1 MINEDEVRERLQ
13 ELHELRIDEQAR
25 LRALIN
31 EVKDKRNQTN
41 KLKKERDDLNGK
53 VKETINEAKK
63 HLSERDRIQSKIK
76 AKNTDKKSIFKQIS
90 SKADSISKTKE
101 ERDKLNKEAKGYQER
116 LRDQM
121 VGSIKTLLGMDLSLK
136 NEIIMV
142 EMIFDFQGRLKQKM
156 AADKLHKEIQ
166 TTYKDLK
173 STETQLQSVFGQ
185 LGNMIS
191 LSQHEH
197 KLAQELFM
205 KKDELRKEA
214 QEAHNKF
221 IENNK
226 VVKDLSLKIDAS
238 KLALDKIQQK
248 IKREKDKLGNIKKH
262 QREQEKKAK
271 LKTAKE
277 KMASSGKM
285 GMEDLRLLLESG
297 ELKLDK
303 K

>member
-1 MINEDEVRERLQ
+1 MINEEEIRERIQ
-13 ELHELRIDEQAR
+13 ELMELQIDEQAR

-31 EVKDKRNQTN
+31 EVKDKRNLTN
-41 KLKKERDDLNGK
+41 KLKKERDELNAK

-63 HLSERDRIQSKIK
+63 HLSDRDRIQNQIK
-76 AKNTDKKSIFKQIS
+76 KRNTDKKSIFKQIS
-90 SKADSISKTKE
+90 RKAQTISKTKE

-156 AADKLHKEIQ
+156 EADKLHQEIQ

-173 STETQLQSVFGQ
+173 STESQLQGIFGDM
-185 LGNMIS
+185 GNMMS
-191 LSQHEH
+191 KSQNEH
-197 KLAQELFM
+197 KLAQELFL

-221 IENNK
+221 IENNRL
-226 VVKDLSLKIDAS
+226 VKDLSLKIDAS

-248 IKREKDKLGNIKKH
+248 IKREKDKLGNIKKR
-262 QREQEKKAK
+262 QREEEKKAK
-271 LKTAKE
+271 LETAKT
-277 KMASSGKM
+277 KMKTSGKM
-285 GMEDLRLLLESG
+285 GMDDLRLLLESG